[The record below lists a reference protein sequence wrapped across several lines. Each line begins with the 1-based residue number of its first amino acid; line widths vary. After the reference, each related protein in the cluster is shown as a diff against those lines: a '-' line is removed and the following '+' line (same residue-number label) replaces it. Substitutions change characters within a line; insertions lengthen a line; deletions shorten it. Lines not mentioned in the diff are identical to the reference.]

1 MKYRI
6 GIDATSI
13 VNYGGLT
20 HLIEILRNYESKK
33 HPFIKD
39 ITIYSSN
46 KVLNKL
52 PNKKFF
58 NKKTFGMLNKSRIS
72 RILFQKF
79 FFDSQLRE
87 NIDILLSLTGDY
99 TGKFSPYVG
108 ISQNMLLYK
117 RDLWNLI
124 FDPIERFKLYFNYRR
139 QKTCF
144 ENSSGVIFLSKYAQQ
159 YVKSCLSISSIYTE
173 IINHGVSNHFKN
185 NDILKEDFKC
195 INEYSYENPFKF
207 LYVSSVHVYKNH
219 SNVINAISRVREMG
233 YPISLTIIG
242 QIIYNPSGKKM
253 LSLIERVDSKK

>member
-52 PNKKFF
+52 HNKKIL

-79 FFDSQLRE
+79 F
-87 NIDILLSLTGDY
+87 
-99 TGKFSPYVG
+99 
-108 ISQNMLLYK
+108 
-117 RDLWNLI
+117 LI
-124 FDPIERFKLYFNYRR
+124 A
-139 QKTCF
+139 T
-144 ENSSGVIFLSKYAQQ
+144 
-159 YVKSCLSISSIYTE
+159 
-173 IINHGVSNHFKN
+173 
-185 NDILKEDFKC
+185 
-195 INEYSYENPFKF
+195 
-207 LYVSSVHVYKNH
+207 
-219 SNVINAISRVREMG
+219 
-233 YPISLTIIG
+233 
-242 QIIYNPSGKKM
+242 
-253 LSLIERVDSKK
+253 